1 MKGCEAVGAW
11 PHWNQAGDLGRPPE
25 ADGSDQTHVP
35 GQQLASHREV
45 RCCTATIR
53 YAPAYV
59 VDTGHAALRSL
70 CRVHLLRNLLSHV
83 PIGEAFS
90 EGVAGKGMV
99 AAAMKAVFVIQ
110 DT

>member
-1 MKGCEAVGAW
+1 MFQGSSW
-11 PHWNQAGDLGRPPE
+11 RRTGR
-25 ADGSDQTHVP
+25 
-35 GQQLASHREV
+35 
-45 RCCTATIR
+45 C
-53 YAPAYV
+53 
-59 VDTGHAALRSL
+59 AALRSL